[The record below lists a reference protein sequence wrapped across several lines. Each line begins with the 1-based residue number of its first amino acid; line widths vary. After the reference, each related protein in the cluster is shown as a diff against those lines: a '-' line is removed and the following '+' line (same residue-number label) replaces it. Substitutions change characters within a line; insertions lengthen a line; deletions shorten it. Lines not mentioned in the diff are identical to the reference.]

1 MAGGRHD
8 HPQDQHRLQDRGLR
22 ERLHGAVSEFF
33 EIEQRGSTVAAEV
46 RAGLVSFLTM
56 SYILLVNPQ
65 ILSQVRTAPLM
76 LAPAPQANDRI
87 GQSINQSFPAVHPP
101 HDHQIGF
108 SKSDVVVATA
118 VGSGIASLT
127 CGVFGNLPFGLAPG
141 TGLSAYLSYGLVLSG
156 ILTRPQAMTVCFIS
170 GAWRGVRAWI
180 VAPGLC
186 VSWIVLCLAMWRK
199 KLTPRHAAYTGI
211 AMGACAL
218 LQFSTVIMRVIPRCV
233 KLATVVSNASHL
245 PAAA

>member
-8 HPQDQHRLQDRGLR
+8 HPQDQHRLQDRGWR

-87 GQSINQSFPAVHPP
+87 DQLINQSIDHSPLSTRLIIRSASPSPTSWWPPPSAPASP
-101 HDHQIGF
+101 
-108 SKSDVVVATA
+108 
-118 VGSGIASLT
+118 L
-127 CGVFGNLPFGLAPG
+127 
-141 TGLSAYLSYGLVLSG
+141 
-156 ILTRPQAMTVCFIS
+156 
-170 GAWRGVRAWI
+170 
-180 VAPGLC
+180 
-186 VSWIVLCLAMWRK
+186 
-199 KLTPRHAAYTGI
+199 
-211 AMGACAL
+211 
-218 LQFSTVIMRVIPRCV
+218 
-233 KLATVVSNASHL
+233 
-245 PAAA
+245 